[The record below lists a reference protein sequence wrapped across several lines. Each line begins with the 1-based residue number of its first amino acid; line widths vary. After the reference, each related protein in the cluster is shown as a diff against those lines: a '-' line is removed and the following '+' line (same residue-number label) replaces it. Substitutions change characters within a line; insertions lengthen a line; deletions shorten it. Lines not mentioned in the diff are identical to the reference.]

1 MKFKY
6 SLFSLVLSM
15 CTLPSF
21 AGWQYN
27 GYYVDDGYYADDG
40 SRFVIGVRGGLS
52 FANAKI
58 KNDVGS
64 LYGYY
69 YFNESNGDV
78 VSQMA
83 WESAGEPSGY
93 AFAGYGDLST
103 LPAKKDFSKTAFAA
117 GASIGFTVPYH
128 PQWRLE
134 AGYDHIAETDYNQI
148 PLFEGDLKVSGG
160 EAGSV
165 HVASSGVTASVS
177 TDIISAM
184 AYYDFFDGVKK
195 PVNQLVPY
203 IGFGLGYAS
212 SKTILKLADIYGELS
227 TDSDLQ
233 NYGTVSSEGVIQF
246 EPPTDKSKYPTSTNV
261 ALLGTLGLSY
271 GISEYAFLDFNARL
285 MYVPKISWEL
295 VNSDASLHREW
306 FSAKDMIYTN
316 LMVGLRFEF

>member
-6 SLFSLVLSM
+6 SLFSLMLSM
-15 CTLPSF
+15 CTLPGF

-40 SRFVIGVRGGLS
+40 SRFVIGIRGGVS

-58 KNDVGS
+58 NNDVGS

-83 WESAGEPSGY
+83 WEAAGEPTGY
-93 AFAGYGDLST
+93 LFAGYGDLST

-117 GASIGFTVPYH
+117 GASIGFTIPYN

-165 HVASSGVTASVS
+165 HVSSGGATASIS

-184 AYYDFFDGVKK
+184 AYYDFFE
-195 PVNQLVPY
+195 
-203 IGFGLGYAS
+203 
-212 SKTILKLADIYGELS
+212 LA
-227 TDSDLQ
+227 
-233 NYGTVSSEGVIQF
+233 
-246 EPPTDKSKYPTSTNV
+246 
-261 ALLGTLGLSY
+261 
-271 GISEYAFLDFNARL
+271 
-285 MYVPKISWEL
+285 
-295 VNSDASLHREW
+295 
-306 FSAKDMIYTN
+306 
-316 LMVGLRFEF
+316 